1 VVRFGS
7 AIEVRVLVGV
17 AEATPTGRHFRVQ
30 GIDFLDVAPLLEV
43 KE

>member
-1 VVRFGS
+1 VRFGS
-7 AIEVRVLVGV
+7 AIEVRVLVWV
-17 AEATPTGRHFRVQ
+17 AEAIPPNVIYRVQ